1 MIGGSEMLSRHAAE
15 RLLSRFPA
23 TERATYAAR
32 AEREAARYPYGRT
45 AVKLGTVTQR
55 GTAWG
60 EASNGDVV
68 VAIVEDG
75 EVSTIAYRRSSQ
87 PWNRA
92 ALRCDRLAIAE
103 D

>member
-1 MIGGSEMLSRHAAE
+1 MLSRHAAE
-15 RLLSRFPA
+15 RLALRFPP
-23 TERATYAAR
+23 TERLVMAER
-32 AEREAARYPYGRT
+32 AERIASRYPYGRT
-45 AVKLGTVTQR
+45 AVKLGSVPQR
-55 GTAWG
+55 GIAWDD
-60 EASNGDVV
+60 ASNGDVV

-103 D
+103 EA